1 MARAQK
7 QLAEEYDDPDLAL
20 NAIKL
25 ERRAPEAIRLG
36 LPELDPPS
44 TLPPLSSVENVMTA
58 EPKPDVVAGM
68 KALQSDLGDD
78 LAKQVYADASASD
91 RQTTRNHFEARM
103 EYVRQVAQNSLAAE
117 NSVKEYGLQ

>member
-25 ERRAPEAIRLG
+25 ERQALEAIRLG

-44 TLPPLSSVENVMTA
+44 TLPPS
-58 EPKPDVVAGM
+58 
-68 KALQSDLGDD
+68 LQ
-78 LAKQVYADASASD
+78 
-91 RQTTRNHFEARM
+91 R
-103 EYVRQVAQNSLAAE
+103 
-117 NSVKEYGLQ
+117 